1 MDWWKLFGGT
11 FILIFLAELGDK
23 TQLAA
28 MARTADSPDNSMA
41 KWVVFLGASL
51 ALVASTFIA
60 VFLGHLLK
68 AVVPD
73 ERYIKIAAAILF
85 LIFGF
90 SILYETVSSFRGD
103 TAPEAAAVPAAGG
116 QAAGSGR
123 ETGLAGGLA
132 LHAAINFETLAM
144 ERYRGIAEEA
154 SPELSALLL
163 DLAAEEEGHLRYLR
177 GMPAE
182 QRGDAVWETRAHADG
197 ANRHVSIRRK
207 DNAEILAALIS
218 GEEATAD
225 FYRQLANRTHIP
237 SVRTALSRLA
247 DEEMSHAKRLRELG
261 GESMAKA

>member
-11 FILIFLAELGDK
+11 FVLIFLAELGDK

-28 MARTADSPDNSMA
+28 MAKTADAPDSSMS

-90 SILYETVSSFRGD
+90 SILYETVSSFRGAN
-103 TAPEAAAVPAAGG
+103 APEEAAAVVQPSG
-116 QAAGSGR
+116 Q
-123 ETGLAGGLA
+123 EQEKGLAGGLA
-132 LHAAINFETLAM
+132 LRAAMDFEALSM
-144 ERYRGIAEEA
+144 ERYRKMAEEA
-154 SPELSALLL
+154 TPELSSVLL
-163 DLAAEEEGHLRYLR
+163 DLAAEEEDHLRYLR
-177 GMPAE
+177 GMPPE
-182 QRGDAVWETRAHADG
+182 ERGDAVWESRASADG
-197 ANRHVSIRRK
+197 ANKHVSLRRN
-207 DNAEILAALIS
+207 NAEILAALIG

-225 FYRQLANRTHIP
+225 FYRQLSQRTLIP

-261 GESMAKA
+261 ENKIMKA